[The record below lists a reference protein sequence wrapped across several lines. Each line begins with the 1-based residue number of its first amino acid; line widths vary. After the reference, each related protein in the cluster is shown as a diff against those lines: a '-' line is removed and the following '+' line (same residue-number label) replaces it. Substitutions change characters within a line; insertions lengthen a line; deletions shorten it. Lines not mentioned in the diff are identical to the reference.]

1 MPESAPIGRFHPNH
15 VTSDNTEAS
24 VWMYLQ
30 SGIAIA
36 KLVSRVAAF
45 SKKTAGLEPERLRFF
60 ETFEVKFRLFSVGQT
75 ELDS

>member
-1 MPESAPIGRFHPNH
+1 
-15 VTSDNTEAS
+15 
-24 VWMYLQ
+24 MYLQ

-45 SKKTAGLEPERLRFF
+45 SRKTAGLEPERLRFF

-75 ELDS
+75 ESDS